1 MKALKTFVTTTL
13 FGGVMFLLPV
23 VLLLIVLR
31 HGLQFAGKL
40 AGPVATL
47 FPATRLAG
55 IGLPTLIAVLIL
67 LLLAFLAGLL
77 SRTSLGRRLM
87 AWFEESILGGMPQ
100 YRMVRSMAEGLT
112 QIESGEGMQPVLVR
126 GDEGW
131 QLAYRLEDLPGN
143 WVAVFL
149 PQSPTPMSGN
159 VLYVAAHKVRAL
171 EIGMATAMK
180 LVKSVG
186 IGSAAALQGVDLG
199 PAHEA

>member
-1 MKALKTFVTTTL
+1 
-13 FGGVMFLLPV
+13 
-23 VLLLIVLR
+23 
-31 HGLQFAGKL
+31 
-40 AGPVATL
+40 
-47 FPATRLAG
+47 
-55 IGLPTLIAVLIL
+55 
-67 LLLAFLAGLL
+67 
-77 SRTSLGRRLM
+77 
-87 AWFEESILGGMPQ
+87 
-100 YRMVRSMAEGLT
+100 MAEGLT